1 MLKFGNLVI
10 SRVIKQSVRAGPGF
24 AFLILP
30 GLGQCGAGLGVSSTL
45 VISGHYTPHWP
56 TYSRHTGNVLMT
68 IWHSLQT
75 GNMLSTN
82 QKNGNSNQVQV
93 LTVHWNKQVLLN
105 SSQAVKY
112 KVAIKVN
119 IKNPENFP
127 DFQSMAA
134 AVCVTMAELMN

>member
-1 MLKFGNLVI
+1 
-10 SRVIKQSVRAGPGF
+10 
-24 AFLILP
+24 
-30 GLGQCGAGLGVSSTL
+30 
-45 VISGHYTPHWP
+45 
-56 TYSRHTGNVLMT
+56 MT

-82 QKNGNSNQVQV
+82 QKNGNSNQAQV
-93 LTVHWNKQVLLN
+93 LTVHWNKQLLLN

-119 IKNPENFP
+119 IKKILKTFQI
-127 DFQSMAA
+127 FQSMAA